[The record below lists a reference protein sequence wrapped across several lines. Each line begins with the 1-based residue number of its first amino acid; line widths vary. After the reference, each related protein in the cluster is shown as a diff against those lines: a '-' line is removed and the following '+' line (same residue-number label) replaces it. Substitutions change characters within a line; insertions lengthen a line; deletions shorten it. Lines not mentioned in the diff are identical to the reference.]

1 MSSSDIIYTEP
12 TLPQLLTVASFLY
25 LLQVFRWLADLLL
38 SAGLLGEVA
47 LGIIYG
53 SPLAGILDEN
63 WEKTWLVVGYWGLV
77 LIVFEGPLP
86 STFQGCMLLNSLNI
100 CRRSWIYAPA
110 VYTGSSSRYRLCIYR
125 CPVTDRVFVRHYF
138 SRL

>member
-25 LLQVFRWLADLLL
+25 LLQVSRWLADLML

-53 SPLAGILDEN
+53 SPLAGILDES

-77 LIVFEGPLP
+77 LVVFEGSCSSKFYGYLAY
-86 STFQGCMLLNSLNI
+86 QLL
-100 CRRSWIYAPA
+100 A
-110 VYTGSSSRYRLCIYR
+110 
-125 CPVTDRVFVRHYF
+125 FF
-138 SRL
+138 